1 MTDPQLVV
9 TETYPEIGRQ
19 LAKAREAAGMTAKEC
34 ALVLGLPIKKF
45 QKLETGGVIPSLP
58 EVEVLGYSLGVL
70 PKDILEGNQ
79 LEFEE
84 KAATREQLQQI
95 MQLRHHILSAT
106 LQLARSQK
114 NLSLK
119 ETSKLSGV
127 SIARIKRY
135 EVTSGP
141 IPLNDLAA
149 LCRVLEIPLQ
159 TLFDQSGFLAE
170 GQKKMQKVRSFH
182 QLPVE
187 FQDFITDPENHSFLE
202 LAIRLKETGLENL
215 ESLAAGLKQLAD
227 KVKE

>member
-1 MTDPQLVV
+1 MPDPQPTV

-19 LAKAREAAGMTAKEC
+19 LTKAREAAGMSAKEC
-34 ALVLGLPIKKF
+34 ALVLGLPTKKY

-58 EVEVLGYSLGVL
+58 EVEILAHFFGVL

-95 MQLRHHILSAT
+95 MQLRHRILSAT
-106 LQLARSQK
+106 LQLARSQQ

-119 ETSKLSGV
+119 EISHLSGV
-127 SIARIKRY
+127 SSARIKRY
-135 EVTSGP
+135 EMTSVP
-141 IPLNDLAA
+141 IPLNDLTA
-149 LCRVLEIPLQ
+149 LCKALEIPLR

-170 GQKKMQKVRSFH
+170 GQKKMQKERSFH
-182 QLPVE
+182 QLSNE